1 MDWEASGVVLV
12 TFFNFT
18 PLINWRAAL
27 VTEVQTKIFWTA
39 YLVYISMLSLL
50 FFKLVPSGIYTPR
63 RPSPPR
69 WKRLWNSRCI
79 MLSST
84 A

>member
-1 MDWEASGVVLV
+1 MDWKASGVVLV
-12 TFFNFT
+12 TFFNIT

-27 VTEVQTKIFWTA
+27 VTEVQNKIFCTA

-50 FFKLVPSGIYTPR
+50 FFKLVSSRIYTPR
-63 RPSPPR
+63 RRSPPPPPVGNVSEI
-69 WKRLWNSRCI
+69 LV
-79 MLSST
+79 